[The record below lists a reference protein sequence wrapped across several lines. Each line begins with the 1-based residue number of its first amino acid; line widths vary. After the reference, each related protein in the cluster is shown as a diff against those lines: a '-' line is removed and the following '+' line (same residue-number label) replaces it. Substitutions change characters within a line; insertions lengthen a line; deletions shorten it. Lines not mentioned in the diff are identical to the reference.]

1 MLSHKSKIIYPQIE
15 NVVSLK
21 DVEYMSIG
29 KVLFDIRNYCN
40 IMTNNEDTEDTL
52 IYFYNFNGFLLI
64 LDKFIRKL
72 EHHNNNVNK
81 VSKVILFTVIEGDEI
96 EFDNSVNFK
105 KLINTFD
112 FYLCPVSLY
121 TKDIVNKWLNDY
133 DIKNINTVYFPHCL
147 DNRIFRNLPIEN
159 KDIRNIQ
166 GFKFFYVGNNS
177 YRKNVTA
184 LIDAFCNEF
193 KEDED
198 VKLILKINYIDDIR
212 IKENDNII
220 VIADVDDL
228 ILSDIYRTVDCCVF
242 PSRCEGF
249 GLPILESLMC
259 GTPVIAP
266 YHTGI
271 KTICEEEDY
280 LISVKFTE
288 VDIPENKRGQITMG
302 KGKWYDVDVD
312 DLRLKM
318 RETFNKKPKL
328 EMQHM
333 FRDFLYRFSL
343 MHKYGTIFNDIGR
356 KTKHYI
362 DYLYGKNTD
371 IAARLGGNIIDNR
384 DNSILK
390 IIRYY
395 ESSNRERLEV
405 FYNKQNSKL
414 DVLKNYFDV
423 NYKFG
428 SDYKTTLEKTLIENV
443 NNFDIIYLDLEKP
456 DFNNSHQNSI
466 DLLKIVSSILY
477 NIKKEIILCIDHNLV
492 MRNKIVGNGQ
502 YVYELL
508 DNLGIKA
515 FNKDYLLCYKLNKY
529 K

>member
-1 MLSHKSKIIYPQIE
+1 MLSHKSKIVYPQIE

-29 KVLFDIRNYCN
+29 KVLFDIRNYCSL
-40 IMTNNEDTEDTL
+40 MTNNEDTEDTL

-64 LDKFIRKL
+64 LDKFLNKL
-72 EHHNNNVNK
+72 EHHNLNK
-81 VSKVILFTVIEGDEI
+81 NKISKVILFTVIEGDEI
-96 EFDNSVNFK
+96 EFDNSDNFK
-105 KLINTFD
+105 KLINNYD

-121 TKDIVNKWLNDY
+121 TKDIVTKWLNDL
-133 DIKNINTVYFPHCL
+133 NIENVKTLYFPHCL

-159 KDIRNIQ
+159 KDIKNIP

-184 LIDAFCNEF
+184 LIDAFTTEF

-198 VKLILKINYIDDIR
+198 VKLILKINNIDDIR
-212 IKENDNII
+212 IKENENII

-271 KTICEEEDY
+271 KTICEDEDY
-280 LISVKFTE
+280 LISVKFKD
-288 VDIPENKRGQITMG
+288 VKIPENKRNQITMG
-302 KGKWYDVDVD
+302 KGTWYDVDVD
-312 DLRLKM
+312 DLKLKM
-318 RETFNKKPKL
+318 RDTFNKKPKL
-328 EMQHM
+328 DMQHKLY
-333 FRDFLYRFSL
+333 DFVYRFSL
-343 MHKYGTIFNDIGR
+343 MHKYGSLFNDLGR
-356 KTKHYI
+356 KTKHFINYI
-362 DYLYGKNTD
+362 WGKNID
-371 IAARLGGNIIDNR
+371 IGARLGGNIVDNR

-390 IIRYY
+390 MIRYF
-395 ESSNRERLEV
+395 ESLNRDKLEV
-405 FYNKQNSKL
+405 FYNRQNSKL
-414 DVLKNYFDV
+414 DILKSYFDV

-443 NNFDIIYLDLEKP
+443 NNFDIIYLDFDKP
-456 DFNNSHQNSI
+456 DFNYSHHNSI
-466 DLLKIVSSILY
+466 DLLKLVAGILY
-477 NIKKEIILCIDHNLV
+477 NIQKEVILCIDHNLV
-492 MRNKIVGNGQ
+492 IRNKVIGNGQ
-502 YVYELL
+502 YVHELL
-508 DNLGIKA
+508 DSLGFKA